1 MDVGVQV
8 SEQQQ
13 IFEALEESEARF
25 RLLADG
31 APVGIFQTDSRGRCR
46 FVNRRWRDLTG
57 QELEQAHGGGWA
69 RAVHPDDRERVVAA
83 WNEAA
88 RLGDEFALECR
99 VLHTKGHSH
108 WVFARG
114 CPVTDADG
122 RLKGYVGTVTA
133 IDEVKRAEEALER
146 SERRYR
152 HLVESSLGLICT
164 HDLEGRLLSVNPA
177 AATALGYEA
186 DELVGRN
193 LRELL
198 APSVRDRFTDYLGTI
213 REQGE
218 TTGWMRIRTR
228 SGEERLWA
236 YRNSVYGEEG
246 EPLYVLGHAHDI
258 TELHR
263 AERAGRLLA
272 IQDEVTGLLNRRGF
286 ETVLEN
292 RLVQAAEQGTPVELV
307 LINPDD
313 FEVVNDRFGRATGDR
328 ALEEIARVLAGFESE
343 AAAVCRYGGAVFT
356 LVREIGDLEP
366 RESLRRMEEVRA
378 SLGRREYLD
387 GTVRFAFSTGIAR
400 LDPSREGLSDDSAL
414 QLVRRADEAL
424 QQAKMDGG
432 GCTVVWTP
440 EVETEQSGFRD
451 RLSGIFTANLAKDY
465 RNMLLLWDTVTV
477 VARNPDF
484 EELTEKV
491 LEGLRA
497 SFKPERVALFA
508 AREATSPRLVR
519 GLSREP
525 ESWNLGPEELRLI
538 ETAAQQRTIQHN
550 LGTLTGE
557 PGGAG
562 APETGAPEPDKVA
575 ELTADR
581 RVCFAIP
588 LVARGKCLGCLYLDG
603 RTDRMSLDVSDR
615 VFLEAL
621 ADRLAVAFARAERVE
636 QDRRRQAAERRRL
649 REEIDGL
656 SQALQRAKL
665 VVRSPEMEEV
675 LDQARR
681 VAPTDA
687 TVLIHGPSGT
697 GKEVLARTLHELSPR
712 RRNPP
717 VVVDCTAIAPSLIE
731 SELFGHERGAFTG
744 ADQRRSGR
752 LAEAEGSTLILDEI
766 GELPLSVQ
774 SKLLRFV
781 QEQELMTVGG
791 RRVHKVDTRVI
802 ALTHRD
808 LAAEAAAGRFREDL
822 FHRLNVV
829 RLTVPPLADRPDDIL
844 GLARH
849 FVTTFSSQ
857 HRKEIRGLAEESEA
871 ALLQH
876 PWPGNVRELQN
887 RILRAVI
894 LHEEEWILPEDLG
907 LGPDSDRG
915 DGTAETVPA
924 ETAPSES
931 GAPASSG
938 PSEGGTPAKGAWS
951 HLREALASHVEAAL
965 ADGAEKRF
973 PLGRWI
979 SEDLVLEAMEGAG
992 SQREAAETLGIPET
1006 TFRRRLSKART
1017 EVESGRAV
1025 RSPTWGRVRRAL
1037 RELIRGVDD
1046 PPTLDGEEELPDPVR
1061 SETALPERVR
1071 FLLLHEVEERVDGSP
1086 RRGATLMGVTE
1097 PTYRRWVSGE

>member
-1 MDVGVQV
+1 MDIGVQV
-8 SEQQQ
+8 TEEQR
-13 IFEALEESEARF
+13 IAEALQESERHF
-25 RLLADG
+25 HFLADR

-46 FVNRRWRDLTG
+46 FVNRRWRELTG
-57 QELEQAHGGGWA
+57 QELEQAQGGGWA
-69 RAVHPDDRERVVAA
+69 RAVHPHDRERVVTA

-88 RLGDEFALECR
+88 RRGDEFALECR
-99 VLHTKGHSH
+99 VLHVEGRTH

-114 CPVTDADG
+114 CPVTDPEG
-122 RLKGYVGTVTA
+122 RLTGYVGTVTA
-133 IDEVKRAEEALER
+133 IDEIKRAEQALER

-164 HDLEGRLLSVNPA
+164 HDFEGRLLSLNPA

-186 DELVGRN
+186 EELVGRE
-193 LRELL
+193 LPELL
-198 APSVRDRFTDYLGTI
+198 APAVRDRFADYLRKI
-213 REQGE
+213 RSEGE
-218 TTGWMRIRTR
+218 TTGWMRILTR

-236 YRNSVYGEEG
+236 YRNSVYEEEG
-246 EPLYVLGHAHDI
+246 EALYVLGHAHDI

-263 AERAGRLLA
+263 AEQAGRLLA

-286 ETVLEN
+286 ETVLGN
-292 RLVQAAEQGTPVELV
+292 HLVRAAEQETPVELV
-307 LINPDD
+307 LVNPDD
-313 FEVVNDRFGRATGDR
+313 FEVVNDRFGRETGDL
-328 ALEEIARVLAGFESE
+328 ALQEIARALAGFETE

-356 LVREIGDLEP
+356 LLREVGDLDP
-366 RESLRRMEEVRA
+366 RESQRRIEEVRV
-378 SLGRREYLD
+378 SLGRREYLA
-387 GTVRFAFSTGIAR
+387 GTVRFAFSAGIAR
-400 LDPSREGLSDDSAL
+400 LDPSKEGLSEDSAL

-424 QQAKMDGG
+424 QQAKMGGG
-432 GCTVVWTP
+432 GCSVVWTP

-508 AREATSPRLVR
+508 GGETTSPRLVR

-525 ESWNLGPEELRLI
+525 EGWELEPEELKLI
-538 ETAAQQRTIQHN
+538 EQAGRQRTIQHTT
-550 LGTLTGE
+550 GPLTRE
-557 PGGAG
+557 PG
-562 APETGAPEPDKVA
+562 A
-575 ELTADR
+575 EGGGGREADSAEESQIGGDR

-588 LVARGKCLGCLYLDG
+588 LVARGECLGCLYLDG
-603 RTDRMSLDVSDR
+603 RTQMMLDASDR

-636 QDRRRQAAERRRL
+636 EDRRRQAAERRRL

-665 VVRSPEMEEV
+665 VVRSPQMEEV

-712 RRNPP
+712 RRKPP

-766 GELPLSVQ
+766 GELPRSVQ

-791 RRVHKVDTRVI
+791 SRVHKVDTRVI

-808 LAAEAAAGRFREDL
+808 LAAEVAAGRFREDL

-829 RLTVPPLADRPDDIL
+829 RLTVPPLAERPDDIL
-844 GLARH
+844 GLAHH
-849 FVTTFSSQ
+849 FVRTFSSQ
-857 HRKEIRGLAEESEA
+857 HRKEIPGLAEETET

-894 LHEEEWILPEDLG
+894 LHEKGWIHPEDLG
-907 LGPDSDRG
+907 LGPDPDSG
-915 DGTAETVPA
+915 DAAETPP
-924 ETAPSES
+924 ETFGSGSEPTVLAPS
-931 GAPASSG
+931 ARPASREEEA
-938 PSEGGTPAKGAWS
+938 PEGLWS
-951 HLREALASHVEAAL
+951 RLRGVLAAHVETAL
-965 ADGAEKRF
+965 ADGAERKF

-992 SQREAAETLGIPET
+992 SQREAAESLGIPET
-1006 TFRRRLSKART
+1006 TFRRRLTKAWA

-1025 RSPTWGRVRRAL
+1025 RSPRWGEVRRILRGLIHRPPDAL
-1037 RELIRGVDD
+1037 TRA
-1046 PPTLDGEEELPDPVR
+1046 EEERLPDRVR
-1061 SETALPERVR
+1061 SETALPERLR
-1071 FLLLHEVEERVDGSP
+1071 LLLLHEVEARMDGSA

-1097 PTYRRWVSGE
+1097 PTYRRWVSDG